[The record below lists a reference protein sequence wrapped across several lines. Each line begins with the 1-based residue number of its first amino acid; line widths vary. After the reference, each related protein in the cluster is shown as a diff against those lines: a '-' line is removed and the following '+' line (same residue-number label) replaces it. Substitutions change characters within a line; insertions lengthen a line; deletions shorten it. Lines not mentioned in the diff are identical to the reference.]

1 MRRTRIQLS
10 VLLSVALA
18 ACAGSSS
25 SSPPASASSV
35 KPISTGVTGGGN
47 LRVAGTDPSTVHTIP
62 FAPERVWR
70 SLPAVFDSIGIPVAE
85 LDPPK
90 RAMGNS
96 AFKVRGRLKNV
107 PLSRYLDC
115 GTSTQIG
122 PNADSYEVN
131 ITLRAEVKPA
141 EAGAATLVTTFEAIA
156 RPANFAQAYSQCAS
170 KGALESRFVAL
181 VNAQLKP

>member
-1 MRRTRIQLS
+1 MRRIRIVPS
-10 VLLSVALA
+10 VLLSVVVA
-18 ACAGSSS
+18 ACASSS
-25 SSPPASASSV
+25 SSPPASASGAR
-35 KPISTGVTGGGN
+35 PISTGVTGSGN

-62 FAPERVWR
+62 FAPDRVWR

-90 RAMGNS
+90 RTMGNS

-131 ITLRAEVKPA
+131 VTLRAEVRPA
-141 EAGAATLVTTFEAIA
+141 EAGAATLVTTFEAVA

-170 KGALESRFVAL
+170 KGALESRFVDL
-181 VNAQLKP
+181 VKGQLKP